1 MVEWHVEKADAR
13 SCRRRD
19 RRMPGARLHTRV
31 LQRRG
36 AVRGRGLSKMAAKRP
51 GEDLMAGESGS
62 GGDADHG
69 LRTRHQ
75 PRGRVFETQ
84 SLRVLLRG
92 FTSHSTERPVEVKWR
107 PPGPGGDRGQRN
119 VAVKAPANVAE

>member
-19 RRMPGARLHTRV
+19 RRMSCARPHTCVR
-31 LQRRG
+31 QRGG
-36 AVRGRGLSKMAAKRP
+36 AVRGGRLSKMAAKRP
-51 GEDLMAGESGS
+51 GENLMAGESGS

-84 SLRVLLRG
+84 SLGVLLRG
-92 FTSHSTERPVEVKWR
+92 FTGHSTERPVEVKR
-107 PPGPGGDRGQRN
+107 
-119 VAVKAPANVAE
+119 